1 MPKLYKRLSS
11 DEIVKILLRNHFT
24 IVHQKGSHIKLRYS
38 LPPLAG
44 SVIVPNRREVPQ
56 GTLSSIYK
64 QVCGLI
70 DEKLIDNEFK
80 N

>member
-1 MPKLYKRLSS
+1 MLKLYKRLSS
-11 DEIVKILLRNHFT
+11 DEIVKILLRNHL
-24 IVHQKGSHIKLRYS
+24 KLRYS

-70 DEKLIDNEFK
+70 DEKLIENEFK